1 MGQNCVGHRF
11 LSCEQVLV
19 CLTPASEDVS
29 PLLDPSLPLC
39 PPCPPAATSPPL
51 PCILTLL
58 SPCCQPGPNVPNEAN
73 WNPSFSVP
81 FDFSPCWTFQLWDSF
96 CGRFFHL
103 AARFCRNHTDS
114 IAQDFKSIVST
125 SLDSIA
131 WDSRYHS
138 IKALQDIYLYRPIV
152 SQPHRISNK
161 FFPTCFHLQTKMWKT
176 K

>member
-114 IAQDFKSIVST
+114 IAQDFKSIVFSRFHRMGFQIPFDKSSPRYLPILT
-125 SLDSIA
+125 DSIA
-131 WDSRYHS
+131 TT
-138 IKALQDIYLYRPIV
+138 QD
-152 SQPHRISNK
+152 
-161 FFPTCFHLQTKMWKT
+161 F
-176 K
+176 